1 MAGNAPDALLHTV
14 GHDSSA
20 APRRIALFSLG
31 NFAGC
36 DLVAGTLPLFIATVT
51 AATTNANAA
60 ALRCTSTLHC
70 AALRCVALSLRCA
83 ARPRCTALALLQLH
97 DG

>member
-1 MAGNAPDALLHTV
+1 MMAGNAPDALLHTV

-36 DLVAGTLPLFIATVT
+36 DLVAGTLPLFIATFHRYRYCCHYQCHR
-51 AATTNANAA
+51 A
-60 ALRCTSTLHC
+60 ALHVHV
-70 AALRCVALSLRCA
+70 ALR
-83 ARPRCTALALLQLH
+83 
-97 DG
+97 